1 MDTLTA
7 LLTRTSQGALT
18 EPAPSSDVLNSAF
31 QAALR
36 APDHRLLVHG
46 VI

>member
-18 EPAPSSDVLNSAF
+18 EPAPSADVLNTAF

-36 APDHRLLVHG
+36 RQTIGYYVRG